1 MEFTKN
7 VEEANRDIVAKIKAI
22 NIEKNEIEQKLK
34 DEYQKTEEQCNK
46 FKEEYKK
53 NLMKYQ
59 MKL

>member
-7 VEEANRDIVAKIKAI
+7 VEEANRDIIAKIKAI

-53 NLMKYQ
+53 KI
-59 MKL
+59 